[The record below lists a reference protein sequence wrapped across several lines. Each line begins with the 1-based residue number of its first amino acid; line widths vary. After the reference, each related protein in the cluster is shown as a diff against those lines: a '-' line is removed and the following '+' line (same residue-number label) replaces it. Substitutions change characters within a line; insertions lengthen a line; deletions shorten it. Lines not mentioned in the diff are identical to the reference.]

1 MGCTHISPLA
11 DKAHDQ
17 ACCPSEWQEKEN
29 MKLAFQ
35 RLPPEM
41 SHVSSAH
48 ISLAKT
54 THVIRP
60 NFKEACECNLT
71 SCPNKGNWNNDLYA
85 LHTSEVIEDQM
96 QQDMKLLLKTA
107 NPKQQRVPL
116 LMNAI
121 PLRVFKTFATL
132 RLYNLTLI
140 MQAQM
145 FLIFRRCF
153 LGFY

>member
-1 MGCTHISPLA
+1 MGCTHTGPLA
-11 DKAHDQ
+11 DKVHYQ
-17 ACCPSEWQEKEN
+17 ACCPSEWLEKEN

-54 THVIRP
+54 AHVIRP

-71 SCPNKGNWNNDLYA
+71 LCPNKGNWNNDLYA

-107 NPKQQRVPL
+107 NPIQQRVPL
-116 LMNAI
+116 LINAI

-132 RLYNLTLI
+132 RLYNLTLT

>member
-1 MGCTHISPLA
+1 
-11 DKAHDQ
+11 
-17 ACCPSEWQEKEN
+17 
-29 MKLAFQ
+29 
-35 RLPPEM
+35 M

-48 ISLAKT
+48 ISLAKE

-71 SCPNKGNWNNDLYA
+71 LFPNKGNWNNDLYA

-96 QQDMKLLLKTA
+96 QQDTKLFLKTA
-107 NPKQQRVPL
+107 NPILQRVPL
-116 LMNAI
+116 LVSAI

-132 RLYNLTLI
+132 RLYNLTLT